1 MTHPKDLRIADYSY
15 DLPKEKIA
23 YSPLPNREDSKL
35 LIWNGGK
42 ITDSSYKQIANEF
55 TAGSLLIFNDTRVIP
70 ARITFVKET
79 GSIIEIFLLKP
90 LETTDYQ
97 EALSQKNEATWK
109 CLIGGLAK
117 WKEAFLVKELII
129 NDQIVELRAAIF
141 NRNDDSLIVQ
151 FSWSGDITWSEILD
165 HSGAVPLPPYI
176 KRKPEADDK
185 IRYQT
190 LYAKK
195 EGSVAAPTAGL
206 HFSNSI
212 FADLKRNKIDIGYVT
227 LHVGAGTFMPVKSLT
242 MKDHQMHEE
251 LIDVQ
256 INVIRQLLANDSIVA
271 IGTTSA
277 RTLES
282 LYWMGIKAHRNRNIK
297 IEELPIKQWEP
308 YHDELGSYNISSQDA
323 LQALINWMENHS
335 MERLV
340 LRTQIII
347 APGYSFRVIKKL
359 VTNFHQPQS
368 TLLLLI
374 AAAIGEDWRTLYDYA
389 LNNEYR
395 FLSYG
400 DGCLINIKNIA
411 T

>member
-206 HFSNSI
+206 HFSDSI

-282 LYWMGIKAHRNRNIK
+282 LYWMGIKTHRNRNIK

-308 YHDELGSYNISSQDA
+308 YDDELGSYNISTQDA